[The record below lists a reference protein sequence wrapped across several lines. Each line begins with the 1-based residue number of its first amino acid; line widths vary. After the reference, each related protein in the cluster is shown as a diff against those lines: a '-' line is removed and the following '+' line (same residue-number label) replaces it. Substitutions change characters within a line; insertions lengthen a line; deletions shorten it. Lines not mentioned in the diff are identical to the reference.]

1 MKDEL
6 GGKVVT
12 EFVSSRS
19 ETYSYLTED
28 SDDKNNISKRTKSVS

>member
-12 EFVSSRS
+12 EFVSSRP
-19 ETYSYLTED
+19 ETYSYLTEVVMV
-28 SDDKNNISKRTKSVS
+28 KITYQKEPKSVS